1 MDSSLSNPITYPK
14 MLDVLL
20 TLLKKI
26 DDNKN
31 IRDYGDNVILSDNS
45 DVTDAVHIA
54 EDVLI
59 TDTGAVNWEAVNVV
73 RQHGYNVF
81 PMERDSFGWL
91 TGGISTNKGILMF
104 G

>member
-1 MDSSLSNPITYPK
+1 

-26 DDNKN
+26 DENKN
-31 IRDYGDNVILSDNS
+31 IRDYGDKVILSDNS
-45 DVTDAVHIA
+45 DVTVAVHVA

-59 TDTGAVNWEAVNVV
+59 TDSGAVNWEAVNVV

-81 PMERDSFGWL
+81 PMERDNFGWI

>member
-1 MDSSLSNPITYPK
+1 MDSCLPSLTTYPK

-26 DDNKN
+26 DENKN
-31 IRDYGDNVILSDNS
+31 IRDYGDKVILSDDP

-59 TDTGAVNWEAVNVV
+59 TDRGAVNWEAVDVV
-73 RQHGYNVF
+73 QQHGYNVF

>member
-1 MDSSLSNPITYPK
+1 MDSHPPDPTTYPK

-20 TLLKKI
+20 TLLKRI
-26 DDNKN
+26 DDNNN
-31 IRDYGDNVILSDNS
+31 IRDYGDNVILSDNP
-45 DVTDAVHIA
+45 DVTDAVRIA

-59 TDTGAVNWEAVNVV
+59 TDTGAVNWEAVNVLV
-73 RQHGYNVF
+73 QHGYSVF

>member
-1 MDSSLSNPITYPK
+1 MDSYRPVLITYTK
-14 MLDVLL
+14 MLDILL

-31 IRDYGDNVILSDNS
+31 IRYYGDNIILSDNS
-45 DVTDAVHIA
+45 DVTDAVRIA

-59 TDTGAVNWEAVNVV
+59 TDSGAVNWEGVNVLV
-73 RQHGYNVF
+73 QHGYNVF